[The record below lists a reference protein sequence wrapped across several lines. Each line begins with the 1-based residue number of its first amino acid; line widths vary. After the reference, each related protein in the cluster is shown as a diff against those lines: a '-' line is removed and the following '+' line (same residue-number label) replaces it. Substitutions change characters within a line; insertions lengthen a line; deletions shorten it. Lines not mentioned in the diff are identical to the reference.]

1 MRIYRVTTDRTSTP
15 RRWIVEITGAPKH
28 PLGQLGPYDTR
39 AKAVERRRIHITADR
54 LNGIEAREASARG
67 E

>member
-1 MRIYRVTTDRTSTP
+1 MTNSIDVP
-15 RRWIVEITGAPKH
+15 GAS
-28 PLGQLGPYDTR
+28 
-39 AKAVERRRIHITADR
+39 AVAAIRPELAPETCRRIHITADR